1 MGRTLK
7 RCRIAIVFV
16 LLLVVIV
23 IVGVALL
30 WNVQRISYFTLNEYD
45 DVIANFP
52 SDKLLGPV
60 TSAKEAKEK
69 AEAVWLEVYGD
80 EVKKEKPYSVAYD
93 ENTGTWLV
101 QGHLPWY
108 MVGGVANILI
118 QESDGSV
125 LAVWHEK

>member
-1 MGRTLK
+1 MK
-7 RCRIAIVFV
+7 RKLLVIVS
-16 LLLVVIV
+16 LLLAAI
-23 IVGVALL
+23 IISAIIISGYL
-30 WNVQRISYFTLNEYD
+30 QRVYEFDLNIYADIIEK
-45 DVIANFP
+45 FP
-52 SDKLLGPV
+52 SEKVLGPV